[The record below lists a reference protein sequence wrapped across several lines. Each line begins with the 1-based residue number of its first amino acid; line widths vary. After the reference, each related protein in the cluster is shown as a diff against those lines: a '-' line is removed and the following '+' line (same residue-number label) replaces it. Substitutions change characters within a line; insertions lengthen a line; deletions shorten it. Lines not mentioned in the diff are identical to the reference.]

1 MTTLL
6 SLVLLIFVAYI
17 GSVFY
22 QRLRID
28 ALWVKSFAY
37 SGSVYLLIGY
47 LIGPDSL
54 KIVTADILDQLKV
67 LFALVLGWAGF
78 LIGLQVKIK
87 ALKRFQSSYYKFASL
102 NFIIALVLTY
112 FALLY
117 LFGQIFQIT
126 NKNEIFILSLAT
138 AVTSPI
144 IIGVVSRERRL
155 SGRLSHLLQ
164 FNAGYDNILGIMIVG
179 IFSAVISNT
188 ALLGGYHPGGLLI
201 FVSMLIG
208 LTATYLYN
216 FLSKEL
222 KTEEE
227 NFLLLLGLM
236 VFIVGIALYLS
247 QSLLFI
253 SFVFGA
259 GLANRKMDTK
269 KLFLNIE
276 KVEKPLYI
284 LLLIYVGAKM
294 DLTDPVYIGLLII
307 FLAVTV
313 LTKLLS
319 GFIANYTLNKHSRLK
334 NSIGLA
340 NLGMGGL
347 SLALILDFHLISSSE
362 YTPVLLFV
370 LTVSIVVND
379 LFSMIYLGRLARKK

>member
-17 GSVFY
+17 GSIFY
-22 QRLRID
+22 QRLRIN
-28 ALWVKSFAY
+28 ALWMKSFAY
-37 SGSVYLLIGY
+37 SGSVYLLLGY
-47 LIGPDSL
+47 LIGPSSL
-54 KIVTADILDQLKV
+54 KIVTMDILDQLKV

-78 LIGLQVKIK
+78 LIGLQVNIR
-87 ALKRFQSSYYKFASL
+87 ALKRFQISYYKFATL
-102 NFIIALVLTY
+102 NFIIALLLTY

-117 LFGQIFQIT
+117 SFEQIFHIT
-126 NKNEIFILSLAT
+126 DKNEIFILSLAT

-144 IIGVVSRERRL
+144 IIGVVSRERKL

-164 FNAGYDNILGIMIVG
+164 FSAGYDNILGIIIVG
-179 IFSAVISNT
+179 IFAAVVCDTTLI
-188 ALLGGYHPGGLLI
+188 GGFHPGVLLI
-201 FVSMLIG
+201 LVSAAIG
-208 LTATYLYN
+208 LIAAYLYQL
-216 FLSKEL
+216 LSKEL

-236 VFIVGIALYLS
+236 IFIVGIALYLS

-276 KVEKPLYI
+276 KIEKPLYI
-284 LLLIYVGAKM
+284 LLLIYVGAKL
-294 DLTDPVYIGLLII
+294 DLTDPVYIALLTI
-307 FLAVTV
+307 FLAVNV

-319 GFIANYTLNKHSRLK
+319 GVMANYTLNKHSRLK
-334 NSIGLA
+334 KSIGLA

-347 SLALILDFHLISSSE
+347 SLALILDFHLINSSE
-362 YTPVLLFV
+362 YTPILLFV
-370 LTVSIVVND
+370 LTISIILND
-379 LFSMIYLGRLARKK
+379 LFSMIYLDKITVKN